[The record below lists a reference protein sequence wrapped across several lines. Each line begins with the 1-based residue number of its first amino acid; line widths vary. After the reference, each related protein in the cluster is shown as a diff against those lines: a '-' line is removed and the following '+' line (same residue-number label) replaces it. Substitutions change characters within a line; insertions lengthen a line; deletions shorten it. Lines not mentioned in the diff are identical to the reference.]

1 MSLEAINT
9 LSAAI
14 SAFAIVVS
22 LLFVAAQIRAGTKA
36 QRASS
41 AWLAENAW
49 AQFNFELARDPSMA
63 KLVMSVFAGN
73 LAPDSLTAGEKDQIH
88 FFIKSALQ
96 HSQSQFFLFCEG
108 SLSPDAW
115 NHQSAYLAPLL
126 RVPLVVAAVKLE
138 IEWKTFSPRFEFE
151 VLRPLMKGE
160 APQPPTDTSHDHQ
173 A

>member
-88 FFIKSALQ
+88 F
-96 HSQSQFFLFCEG
+96 
-108 SLSPDAW
+108 LSKVRSSIRSHNSSCFVRGASR
-115 NHQSAYLAPLL
+115 QTRGTTRAPIWL
-126 RVPLVVAAVKLE
+126 RY
-138 IEWKTFSPRFEFE
+138 
-151 VLRPLMKGE
+151 
-160 APQPPTDTSHDHQ
+160 
-173 A
+173 